1 MPSEQQE
8 QKTVTLTIAAELF
21 DKLEKTA
28 RHRGLSVAELIPDML
43 RCYRYDWLK
52 AYHEELDAYLKTLPP
67 TPYTEE
73 DVPRLV
79 KEVRKELAAERQLES
94 RP

>member
-1 MPSEQQE
+1 MASEPN
-8 QKTVTLTIAAELF
+8 TVTITIPAELF
-21 DKLEKTA
+21 EKLEKEA
-28 RHRGLSVAELIPDML
+28 GLKGCSVVELIPDML
-43 RCYRYDWLK
+43 KCYRLDWHK
-52 AYHEELDAYLKTLPP
+52 KWREELEAYLKTLPP

-79 KEVRKELAAERQLES
+79 KEVRKELAAERRLES

>member
-1 MPSEQQE
+1 MASEQ
-8 QKTVTLTIAAELF
+8 TVTLTIPAELYE
-21 DKLEKTA
+21 KLEKEAEIRGTTLIELLPDLLSAYRLGYLERHEA
-28 RHRGLSVAELIPDML
+28 RIQELL
-43 RCYRYDWLK
+43 RS
-52 AYHEELDAYLKTLPP
+52 HPP

-79 KEVRKELAAERQLES
+79 KEVRKELAAERRLES